1 MRHKQSRHPTEQGLT
16 LIESLTAV
24 VILGI
29 SVVAISP
36 PIALSIAARV
46 RAHRAQQAMQLA
58 QGEVD
63 RVRLLVENL
72 GPGKTVLTSIEGSL
86 PPDRGNIKPQN
97 VPVVA
102 PPSTIKPCHE
112 NLSAEWCSVHLDED
126 NQWDMAIQRF
136 RTYTQPEQNSTGQ
149 NTGRN
154 LAAFILGVRVYTRA
168 SIDAGNLST
177 QTPIGTASLAL
188 SAASSQGGLPLA
200 ASSVPIVKS
209 DSASAFDNYNRL
221 LTQMGQ

>member
-1 MRHKQSRHPTEQGLT
+1 MRPKKSRHRTEEGLT

-58 QGEVD
+58 QGEID

-72 GPGKTVLTSIEGSL
+72 GPGKTVLTSIEESL
-86 PPDRGNIKPQN
+86 PSNVGNIKPQS
-97 VPVVA
+97 VPAKIPVN
-102 PPSTIKPCHE
+102 PIKACDE
-112 NLSAEWCSVHLDED
+112 NLSDEWCYVHLDD
-126 NQWDMAIQRF
+126 DGQWDMAIQRF
-136 RTYTQPEQNSTGQ
+136 RTYTQQQDDGQ
-149 NTGRN
+149 N

-168 SIDAGNLST
+168 SIDAGNLES
-177 QTPIGTASLAL
+177 PPGGTASLAL
-188 SAASSQGGLPLA
+188 SAATSQSTRPLA
-200 ASSVPIVKS
+200 AFSVPIVKADAPS
-209 DSASAFDNYNRL
+209 SFNTYERL
-221 LTQMGQ
+221 LTELSQ